1 MRLGFDFMS
10 LRRLIRLNVGLMIY
24 GLGLAMIVEAQIGL
38 PPWDVFAK
46 GISIQLGTSYGIAS
60 VIVSALVLIAWIPLK
75 VRPGIGSI
83 LNAIL
88 IGLWSDVFIPQISA
102 AQVTL
107 RASTGYAGDLFMFLV
122 GMVIVAIATGLY
134 ITSYLGSGPRDGLMI
149 GTQKLLGWPLW
160 RIRTMYEGLVLVIGW
175 LMGGQVREGTLIFAV
190 CIGVL
195 MQVSLKVFKYDE
207 KRRIW

>member
-1 MRLGFDFMS
+1 MRFDFKS
-10 LRRLIRLNVGLMIY
+10 VRRLIRLNIGLMFY

-46 GISIQLGTSYGIAS
+46 GISIQLGITYGIAS

-75 VRPGIGSI
+75 VKPGIGSI

-88 IGLWSDVFIPQISA
+88 IGLWSDVFIPHIPKLDTYWA
-102 AQVTL
+102 NLA
-107 RASTGYAGDLFMFLV
+107 MFLL
-122 GMVIVAIATGLY
+122 GMVIVATATGIY

-149 GTQKLLGWPLW
+149 GTQKVLGWPLW
-160 RIRTMYEGLVLVIGW
+160 QIRTMYEVLVLIIGW

-195 MQVSLKVFKYDE
+195 MQWSLRLFRYDE
-207 KRRIW
+207 KKKLQ

>member
-1 MRLGFDFMS
+1 MTV
-10 LRRLIRLNVGLMIY
+10 RRLVRLNIGLMFY
-24 GLGLAMIVEAQIGL
+24 GLGLAMIVEAQVGL

-60 VIVSALVLIAWIPLK
+60 VIVSALVLLAWIPLK
-75 VRPGIGSI
+75 VKPGIGSI

-88 IGLWSDVFIPQISA
+88 IGLWSDVFIPQIPEFTDYLA
-102 AQVTL
+102 NLTL
-107 RASTGYAGDLFMFLV
+107 FLI
-122 GMVIVAIATGLY
+122 GMVIVAIATGVY

-149 GTQKLLGWPLW
+149 GTQKVLGWPLW
-160 RIRTMYEGLVLVIGW
+160 QIRTMYEVLVLVIGW

-195 MQVSLKVFKYDE
+195 MQISLKLFKYDE
-207 KRRIW
+207 KKKLQ

>member
-1 MRLGFDFMS
+1 MRLGFDFKS
-10 LRRLIRLNVGLMIY
+10 LRRLLRLNLGLMFY
-24 GLGLAMIVEAQIGL
+24 GFGLALIVEAKIGL

-46 GISIQLGTSYGIAS
+46 GISIQLGTTYGVAS

-75 VRPGIGSI
+75 VKPGIGSI

-88 IGLWSDVFIPQISA
+88 IGLWSDIFIPQIPKID
-102 AQVTL
+102 QYWVN
-107 RASTGYAGDLFMFLV
+107 LFMFLI

-160 RIRTMYEGLVLVIGW
+160 QIRTMYEVLVLIIGW

-195 MQVSLKVFKYDE
+195 MQLSLKVFKYDE
-207 KRRIW
+207 KKKLG

>member
-1 MRLGFDFMS
+1 MRLGFDFKS
-10 LRRLIRLNVGLMIY
+10 VLRLARLNVGLMIY
-24 GLGLAMIVEAQIGL
+24 GFGLALIVEAQIGL

-46 GISIQLGTSYGIAS
+46 GISIQLGTTYGVAS

-75 VRPGIGSI
+75 VKPGIGSI

-88 IGLWSDVFIPQISA
+88 IGLWSDVFIPLISHSDDY
-102 AQVTL
+102 L
-107 RASTGYAGDLFMFLV
+107 IKLV
-122 GMVIVAIATGLY
+122 RFIGGMVIVAIATGLY

-149 GTQKLLGWPLW
+149 GTQSVLGWPLW

-190 CIGVL
+190 CIGIL
-195 MQVSLKVFKYDE
+195 MQLSLRFFKYDE
-207 KRRIW
+207 KKKLS

>member
-1 MRLGFDFMS
+1 MRLGFDFKS
-10 LRRLIRLNVGLMIY
+10 VLRLARLNVGLMIY
-24 GLGLAMIVEAQIGL
+24 GFGLALIVEAQIGL

-46 GISIQLGTSYGIAS
+46 GISIQLGTTYGVAS

-75 VRPGIGSI
+75 VKPGIGSI

-88 IGLWSDVFIPQISA
+88 IGLWSDVFIPLISHSDEY
-102 AQVTL
+102 L
-107 RASTGYAGDLFMFLV
+107 INLFRFIG

-149 GTQKLLGWPLW
+149 GTQRVLGWPLW

-190 CIGVL
+190 CIGIL
-195 MQVSLKVFKYDE
+195 MQLSLRFFKYDE
-207 KRRIW
+207 KKKLS

>member
-1 MRLGFDFMS
+1 MRFDFMTV
-10 LRRLIRLNVGLMIY
+10 RRLVRLNIGLMFY
-24 GLGLAMIVEAQIGL
+24 GLGLAMIVEAQVGL

-60 VIVSALVLIAWIPLK
+60 VIVSALVLLAWIPLK
-75 VRPGIGSI
+75 VKPGIGSI

-88 IGLWSDVFIPQISA
+88 IGLWSDVFIPQIPEFTDYLA
-102 AQVTL
+102 NLTL
-107 RASTGYAGDLFMFLV
+107 FLI
-122 GMVIVAIATGLY
+122 GMVIVAIATGVY

-149 GTQKLLGWPLW
+149 GTQKVLGWPLW
-160 RIRTMYEGLVLVIGW
+160 QIRTMYEVLVLVIGW

-195 MQVSLKVFKYDE
+195 MQISLKLFKYDE
-207 KRRIW
+207 KKKLQ

>member
-1 MRLGFDFMS
+1 MRLGFDFKS
-10 LRRLIRLNVGLMIY
+10 LRRLTRLNLGLMLY
-24 GLGLAMIVEAQIGL
+24 GFGLALIVEAQIGL

-46 GISIQLGTSYGIAS
+46 GISIQLGTTYGVAS
-60 VIVSALVLIAWIPLK
+60 VIVSALVLLAWIPLK
-75 VRPGIGSI
+75 VKPGIGSI

-88 IGLWSDVFIPQISA
+88 IGLWSDVFIPMIPKIENYFS
-102 AQVTL
+102 
-107 RASTGYAGDLFMFLV
+107 DLGQFLF
-122 GMVIVAIATGLY
+122 GMVIVSLATGLY

-160 RIRTMYEGLVLVIGW
+160 QIRTMYEVLVLALGW

-195 MQVSLKVFKYDE
+195 MQVSLRLFKYDE
-207 KRRIW
+207 KKKIQ

>member
-1 MRLGFDFMS
+1 MRLGFDFKS
-10 LRRLIRLNVGLMIY
+10 VLRLARLNVGLMIY
-24 GLGLAMIVEAQIGL
+24 GFGLALIVEAQIGL

-46 GISIQLGTSYGIAS
+46 GISIQLGTTYGVAS

-75 VRPGIGSI
+75 VKPGIGSI

-88 IGLWSDVFIPQISA
+88 IGLWSDVFIPLISHSDDY
-102 AQVTL
+102 L
-107 RASTGYAGDLFMFLV
+107 INLFRFIG

-149 GTQKLLGWPLW
+149 GTQRVLGWPLW

-190 CIGVL
+190 CIGIL
-195 MQVSLKVFKYDE
+195 MQLSLRLFKYDE
-207 KRRIW
+207 KKKLT

>member
-1 MRLGFDFMS
+1 MRFDFKS
-10 LRRLIRLNVGLMIY
+10 VRRLTRLNIGLMFY

-46 GISIQLGTSYGIAS
+46 GISIQLGITYGIAS

-75 VRPGIGSI
+75 VKPGIGSI

-88 IGLWSDVFIPQISA
+88 IGLWSDVFIPHIPKLESYWA
-102 AQVTL
+102 NL
-107 RASTGYAGDLFMFLV
+107 GIFLL
-122 GMVIVAIATGLY
+122 GMVIVATATGIY

-160 RIRTMYEGLVLVIGW
+160 QIRTMYEVLVLIVGW

-195 MQVSLKVFKYDE
+195 MQWSLKLFKYDE
-207 KRRIW
+207 KKKLQ

>member
-1 MRLGFDFMS
+1 MF
-10 LRRLIRLNVGLMIY
+10 Y

-46 GISIQLGTSYGIAS
+46 GISIQLGITYGIAS

-75 VRPGIGSI
+75 VKPGIGSI

-88 IGLWSDVFIPQISA
+88 IGLWSDVFIPQIPAIDSYWGNLA
-102 AQVTL
+102 
-107 RASTGYAGDLFMFLV
+107 MFLI
-122 GMVIVAIATGLY
+122 GMVIVATATGIY

-160 RIRTMYEGLVLVIGW
+160 QIRTMYEVLVLIIGW
-175 LMGGQVREGTLIFAV
+175 LMGGQVREGTLIFALT
-190 CIGVL
+190 IGYL
-195 MQVSLKVFKYDE
+195 MQASLVFFGYKTKPV
-207 KRRIW
+207 KRRKYPSQDVTDSNQS

>member
-1 MRLGFDFMS
+1 MRFDFMTV
-10 LRRLIRLNVGLMIY
+10 RRLVRLNIGLMFY

-46 GISIQLGTSYGIAS
+46 GISIQLGTTYGVGS
-60 VIVSALVLIAWIPLK
+60 VIVSALVLLAWIPLK
-75 VRPGIGSI
+75 VKPGIGSI

-88 IGLWSDVFIPQISA
+88 IGLWSDVFIPRLPEIA
-102 AQVTL
+102 NYFGNLT
-107 RASTGYAGDLFMFLV
+107 MFLI
-122 GMVIVAIATGLY
+122 GMVIVAIATGVY

-160 RIRTMYEGLVLVIGW
+160 QIRTMYEVLVLVIGW

-195 MQVSLKVFKYDE
+195 MQVSLKFFKYDE
-207 KRRIW
+207 TKKLN

>member
-1 MRLGFDFMS
+1 MRLGFDFKS
-10 LRRLIRLNVGLMIY
+10 VRRLVRLNLGLMLY
-24 GLGLAMIVEAQIGL
+24 GFGLALIVEAEIGL

-46 GISIQLGTSYGIAS
+46 GISIQLGTTYGVAS

-75 VRPGIGSI
+75 VKPGVGSI

-88 IGLWSDVFIPQISA
+88 IGLWSDVFIPYIPELTSYWIQ
-102 AQVTL
+102 L
-107 RASTGYAGDLFMFLV
+107 GLFLL
-122 GMVIVAIATGLY
+122 GMVIVAIATGMY

-160 RIRTMYEGLVLVIGW
+160 QIRTMYEVLVLAIGW

-195 MQVSLKVFKYDE
+195 MQLGLRAFKYDE
-207 KRRIW
+207 KKKLG

>member
-1 MRLGFDFMS
+1 MRFDFRS
-10 LRRLIRLNVGLMIY
+10 VRRLTRLNVGLMFY
-24 GLGLAMIVEAQIGL
+24 GLGLAMILEAQIGL

-60 VIVSALVLIAWIPLK
+60 VIVSALVLLAWIPLK
-75 VRPGIGSI
+75 VKPGIGSI

-88 IGLWSDVFIPQISA
+88 IGLWSDVFIPQIPTIDSYWGNLA
-102 AQVTL
+102 
-107 RASTGYAGDLFMFLV
+107 MFLL
-122 GMVIVAIATGLY
+122 GMAVVALATGIY

-149 GTQKLLGWPLW
+149 GTQKVLGWPLW
-160 RIRTMYEGLVLVIGW
+160 QIRTMYEALVLFIGW

-195 MQVSLKVFKYDE
+195 MQWSLKIFNYDE
-207 KRRIW
+207 KKKLQ

>member
-1 MRLGFDFMS
+1 MRLGFDFKS
-10 LRRLIRLNVGLMIY
+10 ARRLVRLNLGLMLY
-24 GLGLAMIVEAQIGL
+24 GFGLALIVEAEIGL

-46 GISIQLGTSYGIAS
+46 GISIQLGTTYGVAS

-75 VRPGIGSI
+75 VKPGVGSI

-88 IGLWSDVFIPQISA
+88 IGLWSDVFIPYIPELTSYWIQ
-102 AQVTL
+102 L
-107 RASTGYAGDLFMFLV
+107 GLFLL
-122 GMVIVAIATGLY
+122 GMVIVAIATGMY

-160 RIRTMYEGLVLVIGW
+160 QIRTMYEVLVLAIGW

-195 MQVSLKVFKYDE
+195 MQLGLRAFKYDE
-207 KRRIW
+207 KKKLG